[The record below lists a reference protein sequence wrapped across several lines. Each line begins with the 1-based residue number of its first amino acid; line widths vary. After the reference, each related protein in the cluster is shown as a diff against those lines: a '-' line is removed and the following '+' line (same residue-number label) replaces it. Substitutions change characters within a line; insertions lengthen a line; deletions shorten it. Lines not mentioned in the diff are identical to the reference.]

1 MRTIWCRAPLCAVF
15 WSVLARGQA
24 PPLPAPP
31 APSPSPSPS
40 PPVPPP
46 PASAGVT
53 GVRAPDATAVPP
65 PPADQGPDTLPSLE
79 EEEEEEPQPAPPRKA
94 SRAAA
99 GRPPIP
105 IRRARRLALTGEI
118 GWNGL
123 AGFGAVVSYHVHPQL
138 TFDLG
143 VGLALVGGKVGLR
156 TRYNLLDG
164 AVTPFVGAGFM
175 GATGFD
181 APTRDLGGEDGN
193 TDLNI
198 ELKPSAFLQAVAGI
212 DWTRRDGFTLVG
224 ALGYAWLLTGD
235 NVVIVTGE
243 PTADERQGLD
253 IAFRSS
259 IVLSIA
265 IGYSFR

>member
-1 MRTIWCRAPLCAVF
+1 
-15 WSVLARGQA
+15 
-24 PPLPAPP
+24 
-31 APSPSPSPS
+31 
-40 PPVPPP
+40 
-46 PASAGVT
+46 
-53 GVRAPDATAVPP
+53 
-65 PPADQGPDTLPSLE
+65 LPSLE
-79 EEEEEEPQPAPPRKA
+79 EEAEPRPQATRPRKA

-99 GRPPIP
+99 DRPLTA
-105 IRRARRLALTGEI
+105 IRRERRLALTGEI

-138 TFDLG
+138 SFDLG

-181 APTRDLGGEDGN
+181 APTRDIGGEDDN

-224 ALGYAWLLTGD
+224 ALGYAWLLTAD

-243 PTADERQGLD
+243 PTPDEKQGLD

-259 IVLSIA
+259 IVISIA